1 MRRKLQILA
10 TVVAGLAL
18 VGVAACGG
26 DDDSS
31 SDDST
36 TTTEAPPDTTAD
48 DTGSAE
54 AYVSTVCTEIG
65 VWADQLQGFG
75 SDLETAASK
84 DDFIATLGELKSA
97 TATLGEN
104 VAAAGAP
111 DISDGEQ
118 IASTLVFGID
128 TYEEAV
134 DEATTLAES
143 LPEDQTA
150 AQSGIDQILSDL
162 IDAEGE
168 FAGFFSDVPPELRD
182 AFDAEPACSSLPG

>member
-1 MRRKLQILA
+1 MRRKLQVL
-10 TVVAGLAL
+10 TVVVAGLAL
-18 VGVAACGG
+18 VGLAACGG
-26 DDDSS
+26 DDDSG

-54 AYVSTVCTEIG
+54 AYISTVCTEIG

-75 SDLETAASK
+75 SDLENAASK

-111 DISDGEQ
+111 DIPDGEQ
-118 IASTLVFGID
+118 VASTLVDGIGA
-128 TYEEAV
+128 YEDAV

-143 LPEDQTA
+143 LPEDQTE
-150 AQSGIDQILSDL
+150 AQAGIEQIFSDL
-162 IDAEGE
+162 TDAEG
-168 FAGFFSDVPPELRD
+168 ALAALVADVPPDLRD